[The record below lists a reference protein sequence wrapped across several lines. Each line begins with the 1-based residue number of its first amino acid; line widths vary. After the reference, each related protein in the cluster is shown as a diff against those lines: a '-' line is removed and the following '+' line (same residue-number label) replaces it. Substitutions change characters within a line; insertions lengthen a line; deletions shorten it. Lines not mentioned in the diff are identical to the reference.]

1 VSPIK
6 RSHTVGWG
14 LVATAILLLCLFT
27 ASKLYSNGVA
37 DSATTSAVDLG
48 QQVQQACA
56 AKTLSGPLC
65 QKADDVVRDP
75 APSPLTAVGAAGQA
89 GANGADGRTP
99 PCYYQ
104 PGQCVGPEG
113 KQGMTGIMGAMGIPG
128 LDSTVPGP
136 EGKPGRDGV
145 DGKNGTDGKDGV
157 DGQNGKDGADGKD
170 APPAESY
177 SMPNP
182 FLPGVT
188 MTCTRNPGDPAH
200 PTYACT

>member
-1 VSPIK
+1 VTPRPPK
-6 RSHTVGWG
+6 TA
-14 LVATAILLLCLFT
+14 LVLAGAAFVLVLVL
-27 ASKLYSNGVA
+27 AAGKLWETGRA

-56 AKTLSGPLC
+56 AGTLTGSLC
-65 QKADDVVRDP
+65 AKANAVVADP
-75 APSPLTAVGAAGQA
+75 APVAPLAAPKDGRDGAD
-89 GANGADGRTP
+89 GADGRTP